1 MCPSNVTIFLL
12 VFQQELPPLVVP
24 ELIPSA
30 GPITLAIGQNKR
42 VMSSYNI
49 SPINGTIFIHKWNA
63 VMEIRPHLKTGD
75 NVLLFMYEGIAGIF
89 LFIC

>member
-1 MCPSNVTIFLL
+1 LRPFSVTIVLL
-12 VFQQELPPLVVP
+12 VLQQVLPPSVIP

-49 SPINGTIFIHKWNA
+49 SPRNGTIFIHKWNV
-63 VMEIRPHLKTGD
+63 VMEIRPHMKMGD
-75 NVLLFMYEGIAGIF
+75 TAFLFMYEGIAGIF
-89 LFIC
+89 LFIS